1 MNVIKDRVI
10 KSREF
15 ISLAA
20 ALIIDWIIASL
31 CKRHV
36 LLVDAMFS
44 FIFLIVVVIVTFH
57 GYNEMNDA
65 QVLKRV
71 E

>member
-31 CKRHV
+31 CKIHV

-44 FIFLIVVVIVTFH
+44 FIFLIVVVIITFH